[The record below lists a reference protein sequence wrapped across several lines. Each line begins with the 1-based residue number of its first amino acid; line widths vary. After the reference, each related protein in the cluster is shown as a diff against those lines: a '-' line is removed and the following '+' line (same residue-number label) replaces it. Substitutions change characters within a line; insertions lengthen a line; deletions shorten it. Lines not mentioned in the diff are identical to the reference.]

1 MCCAAATT
9 RRPCFFF
16 AGVKARLH
24 EILIK
29 FLSCVRTL
37 RARQEIRCAFWR
49 ERRAGRCEAPRRRR
63 CRCASSRSGNKADA
77 RPPPRPSGLRPA
89 AKCTPYFLTGPKT
102 RKRKESRSFG
112 CGRAVPCSSVVFI
125 HTRPKLRG
133 ARGGSR
139 FFSRCRGLL
148 RAVENLI
155 RVNSW
160 NSWPKKAATNFTKN
174 DHCPLDVIGL
184 KCNFSRLFAR
194 AD

>member
-1 MCCAAATT
+1 MPLCIVDERQQRRRPVAAAPL
-9 RRPCFFF
+9 RLRP
-16 AGVKARLH
+16 AGPLAVLLAPYIPHRVCSSLAP
-24 EILIK
+24 
-29 FLSCVRTL
+29 CQ
-37 RARQEIRCAFWR
+37 RAW
-49 ERRAGRCEAPRRRR
+49 G
-63 CRCASSRSGNKADA
+63 
-77 RPPPRPSGLRPA
+77 PA

-160 NSWPKKAATNFTKN
+160 NSWPKKAATNCTNFTKN

-184 KCNFSRLFAR
+184 KCNFSQSLRPR
-194 AD
+194 